1 MHIIIG
7 LLNFYVFQM
16 KIEPRVTEPAEGH
29 FYFKL
34 FSQELIYIDI
44 PLPVE
49 QESKKNICHSTLKVT
64 KDNIC
69 EIFQFLGK

>member
-1 MHIIIG
+1 
-7 LLNFYVFQM
+7 M

-49 QESKKNICHSTLKVT
+49 KESKKNICHLTLKATIMVET

-69 EIFQFLGK
+69 DIFQFWKIMYDISPYD

>member
-1 MHIIIG
+1 MHMIIG
-7 LLNFYVFQM
+7 LLNVYVFQM
-16 KIEPRVTEPAEGH
+16 KFEPRVTEPAEGH

-49 QESKKNICHSTLKVT
+49 KESKKNI
-64 KDNIC
+64 
-69 EIFQFLGK
+69 